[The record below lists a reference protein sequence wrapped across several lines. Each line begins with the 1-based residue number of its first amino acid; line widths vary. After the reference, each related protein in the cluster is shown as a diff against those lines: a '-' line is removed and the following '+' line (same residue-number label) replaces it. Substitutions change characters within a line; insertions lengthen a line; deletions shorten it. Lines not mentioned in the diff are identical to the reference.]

1 MKKILLITITSIL
14 MASCGNVTEYF
25 RGKLDGNKD
34 KELIDSLQ
42 NALSQMEQR
51 LETSTS
57 NGQIA
62 EVSPNAAPEIFT
74 LVYAISSDGFVN
86 VRQSPSAKAAVLDKV
101 WVFNHG
107 LGNAVK
113 IGQQGKW
120 VKVRKGNVEGWC
132 NGNYLG
138 YQNWYSGHGN
148 RVLIANKH
156 NTPIYVE
163 CYEGDIPYTL
173 FTTVKQG
180 TIIADEFTEDN
191 THYILSSA
199 HDALFISKTDAIVR
213 AK

>member
-1 MKKILLITITSIL
+1 

-34 KELIDSLQ
+34 KERIDSLQ

-51 LETSTS
+51 LEASNP

-62 EVSPNAAPEIFT
+62 EASPDAPEIFT

-86 VRQSPSAKAAVLDKV
+86 VRQSQSSSSPILGEVLTP
-101 WVFNHG
+101 FHG
-107 LGNAVK
+107 LGNGVK
-113 IGQQGKW
+113 RGKSGKW
-120 VKVRKGNVEGWC
+120 TLVSVGKVTGWC
-132 NGNYLG
+132 YSKYLG
-138 YQNWYSGHGN
+138 EQSWYSGNGN
-148 RVLIANKH
+148 RVLIANKP

-163 CYEGDIPYTL
+163 SYKEGVPYEL

-180 TIIADEFTEDN
+180 TIIADEFDDYGGEYYVLT
-191 THYILSSA
+191 TA
-199 HDALFISKTDAIVR
+199 HDALSIRKSDAIVR

>member
-1 MKKILLITITSIL
+1 MV
-14 MASCGNVTEYF
+14 SCGNVTEYF
-25 RGKLDGNKD
+25 KGVLVGNKD
-34 KELIDSLQ
+34 KERIDSLQ
-42 NALSQMEQR
+42 NALAQMEEKLDATKQ
-51 LETSTS
+51 
-57 NGQIA
+57 NAQIA
-62 EVSPNAAPEIFT
+62 TESSSPQEIFT
-74 LVYAISSDGFVN
+74 LVYATSDDGFVN

-107 LGNAVK
+107 LGDAVK

-138 YQNWYSGHGN
+138 YQNWYRGNGHQL
-148 RVLIANKH
+148 LIANKH

-199 HDALFISKTDAIVR
+199 HDALFISKSDAIVR
-213 AK
+213 TK

>member
-1 MKKILLITITSIL
+1 MKKILLITIMS
-14 MASCGNVTEYF
+14 MMMVSCGNVTEYF
-25 RGKLDGNKD
+25 KGVLVGNKD
-34 KELIDSLQ
+34 KERIDSLQ
-42 NALSQMEQR
+42 NALAQMEEKLDATKQ
-51 LETSTS
+51 
-57 NGQIA
+57 NAQIA
-62 EVSPNAAPEIFT
+62 TESSSPQEIFT
-74 LVYAISSDGFVN
+74 LVYATSDDGFVN

-138 YQNWYSGHGN
+138 YQNWYRGNGHQL
-148 RVLIANKH
+148 LIANKH

-199 HDALFISKTDAIVR
+199 HDALFISKSDAIVR
-213 AK
+213 TK

>member
-1 MKKILLITITSIL
+1 

-138 YQNWYSGHGN
+138 YQNWYSGHGAKM
-148 RVLIANKH
+148 LIANKH
-156 NTPIYVE
+156 KTPIYVE
-163 CYEGDIPYTL
+163 SYEEGVPYEL

-180 TIIADEFTEDN
+180 TIIADEFDDYGGEYYVLT
-191 THYILSSA
+191 TA
-199 HDALFISKTDAIVR
+199 HDALSIRKSDVIVR

>member
-1 MKKILLITITSIL
+1 

-86 VRQSPSAKAAVLDKV
+86 VRQSQSSSSPILGEVLTP
-101 WVFNHG
+101 FHG
-107 LGNAVK
+107 LGNGVK
-113 IGQQGKW
+113 RGKSGKW
-120 VKVRKGNVEGWC
+120 TLVSVGKVTGWC
-132 NGNYLG
+132 YSKYLG
-138 YQNWYSGHGN
+138 EQNWYSGHGAKM
-148 RVLIANKH
+148 LIANKH
-156 NTPIYVE
+156 KTPIYIE
-163 CYEGDIPYTL
+163 SYEEDVPYEL
-173 FTTVKQG
+173 FTTVKKG

>member
-62 EVSPNAAPEIFT
+62 EVSPDAPEIFT

-86 VRQSPSAKAAVLDKV
+86 VRQSQSSSAPILGEVLTPL
-101 WVFNHG
+101 HG
-107 LGNAVK
+107 LGNGVK
-113 IGQQGKW
+113 RAKSGKW
-120 VKVRKGNVEGWC
+120 TLVSVGKVTGWC
-132 NGNYLG
+132 YSKYLG
-138 YQNWYSGHGN
+138 EQNWYSGHGAKM
-148 RVLIANKH
+148 LIANKP

-163 CYEGDIPYTL
+163 CYEEGIPYTL

>member
-1 MKKILLITITSIL
+1 

-25 RGKLDGNKD
+25 RGKLDGSKD

-51 LETSTS
+51 LEAS
-57 NGQIA
+57 NPNDQIA

-107 LGNAVK
+107 LGDAVK

-132 NGNYLG
+132 NGY
-138 YQNWYSGHGN
+138 Y
-148 RVLIANKH
+148 R
-156 NTPIYVE
+156 IY
-163 CYEGDIPYTL
+163 YY
-173 FTTVKQG
+173 
-180 TIIADEFTEDN
+180 
-191 THYILSSA
+191 Y
-199 HDALFISKTDAIVR
+199 
-213 AK
+213 

>member
-1 MKKILLITITSIL
+1 

-86 VRQSPSAKAAVLDKV
+86 VRQSQSSSSPILGEVLTP
-101 WVFNHG
+101 FHG
-107 LGNAVK
+107 LGNGVK
-113 IGQQGKW
+113 RGKSGKW
-120 VKVRKGNVEGWC
+120 ILVSVGKVTGWC
-132 NGNYLG
+132 YSKYLG
-138 YQNWYSGHGN
+138 EQNWYSGHGN
-148 RVLIANKH
+148 RVLIANKP

-163 CYEGDIPYTL
+163 CYEEGIPYTL

-199 HDALFISKTDAIVR
+199 HDGLFIRKSDAIVSR
-213 AK
+213 K

>member
-34 KELIDSLQ
+34 KERIDSLQ

-51 LETSTS
+51 LEAS
-57 NGQIA
+57 NPNDQIA
-62 EVSPNAAPEIFT
+62 EVSPDAPEIFT

-86 VRQSPSAKAAVLDKV
+86 VRQSQSSSSPILGEVLTPL
-101 WVFNHG
+101 HG
-107 LGNAVK
+107 LGNGVK
-113 IGQQGKW
+113 RGKSGKW
-120 VKVRKGNVEGWC
+120 TLVSVGKVTGWC
-132 NGNYLG
+132 YSKYLG
-138 YQNWYSGHGN
+138 EQNWYSGHGN
-148 RVLIANKH
+148 RVLIANKP

-163 CYEGDIPYTL
+163 CYEEGIPYTL

>member
-1 MKKILLITITSIL
+1 

-51 LETSTS
+51 LEASTS

-62 EVSPNAAPEIFT
+62 EASPDAPEIFT

-86 VRQSPSAKAAVLDKV
+86 VRQSQSSSSPILGEVLTP
-101 WVFNHG
+101 FHG
-107 LGNAVK
+107 LGNGVK
-113 IGQQGKW
+113 RGKSGKLTL
-120 VKVRKGNVEGWC
+120 VSVGKVTGWC
-132 NGNYLG
+132 YSKYLG
-138 YQNWYSGHGN
+138 EQNWYSGHGN
-148 RVLIANKH
+148 RVLIANKP

-163 CYEGDIPYTL
+163 CYEEGIPYTL

-180 TIIADEFTEDN
+180 TIIGDEFTEDN

-213 AK
+213 TK

>member
-1 MKKILLITITSIL
+1 

-34 KELIDSLQ
+34 KEQIDSLQ

-51 LETSTS
+51 LEASTS

-62 EVSPNAAPEIFT
+62 EVSPDAPEIFT
-74 LVYAISSDGFVN
+74 LVYATSDDGFVN

-107 LGNAVK
+107 LGDAVK

-138 YQNWYSGHGN
+138 YQDWYSGYGKKMLVAKN
-148 RVLIANKH
+148 A
-156 NTPIYVE
+156 NTPIYCVN
-163 CYEGDIPYTL
+163 YENGDYQL
-173 FTTVKQG
+173 FGRVPKG
-180 TIIADEFTEDN
+180 TIIADEFDDYDGKYYVLIT
-191 THYILSSA
+191 A
-199 HDALFISKTDAIVR
+199 HDCLFIRKSDVIVR
-213 AK
+213 SK

>member
-1 MKKILLITITSIL
+1 

-34 KELIDSLQ
+34 KERIDSLQ
-42 NALSQMEQR
+42 NALSQMGQR
-51 LETSTS
+51 LEASTS

-62 EVSPNAAPEIFT
+62 EASPDAPEIFT

-86 VRQSPSAKAAVLDKV
+86 VRQSQSSSSPILGELLVLH
-101 WVFNHG
+101 HG
-107 LGNAVK
+107 IGHGVK
-113 IGQQGKW
+113 RGQEGKW
-120 VKVRKGNVEGWC
+120 TLVSVGDVTGWC
-132 NGNYLG
+132 YSKYLG
-138 YQNWYSGHGN
+138 EQSWYSGNGN
-148 RVLIANKH
+148 RVLIANKP

-163 CYEGDIPYTL
+163 CYEEGIPYTL